1 MIRPAR
7 DLDAGA
13 LGAILS
19 EFVETTDWMPRLH
32 SRAEDISFAAKLI
45 AGHSVFVWEADHP
58 LGFIALHQNS
68 SDALYIRKDQR
79 AQGHGSALIQ
89 HAQSI
94 RDDLEL
100 WAFQQNIPTR
110 RFYAKHGFSE
120 VKFTDGSG
128 NDEGLPDVCLTWR
141 AH

>member
-19 EFVETTDWMPRLH
+19 EFVETTDWMSRLH

-45 AGHSVFVWEADHP
+45 TGHSVFVWEADRP

-68 SDALYIRKDQR
+68 IDALYIRKDQR
-79 AQGHGSALIQ
+79 AKGYGSALIQ
-89 HAQSI
+89 YAQSI
-94 RDDLEL
+94 RGNLEL
-100 WAFQQNIPTR
+100 WAFQQNTPAR
-110 RFYAKHGFSE
+110 RFYEKHGFSE

-128 NDEGLPDVCLTWR
+128 NDEGLPDVCLRWR

>member
-32 SRAEDISFAAKLI
+32 SRAEDISFASKLI
-45 AGHSVFVWEADHP
+45 AGHSVFVWAADRP

-68 SDALYIRKDQR
+68 IDALYIRNDQ
-79 AQGHGSALIQ
+79 HG
-89 HAQSI
+89 
-94 RDDLEL
+94 
-100 WAFQQNIPTR
+100 P
-110 RFYAKHGFSE
+110 G
-120 VKFTDGSG
+120 
-128 NDEGLPDVCLTWR
+128 
-141 AH
+141 